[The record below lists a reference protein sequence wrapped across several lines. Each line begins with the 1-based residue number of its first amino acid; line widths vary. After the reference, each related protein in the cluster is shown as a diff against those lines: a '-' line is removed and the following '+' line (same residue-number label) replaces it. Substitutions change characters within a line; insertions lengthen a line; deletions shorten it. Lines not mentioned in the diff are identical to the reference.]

1 MLLDNFCCIGAEL
14 QNREVSQYKAPQL
27 FYYRSANSSETMSA
41 MLTAGFFNSIY
52 QRVKVGD
59 LVFVYEPMTK
69 QIQYIKITSNIGGVV
84 GFEKVAQGTITA
96 AEVPVVPLS
105 PFVSTNLQDMSDEVI
120 TKIGQME
127 TDIAGKVSA
136 NNSVLTGTTTINS
149 ADITSTDTDTLTVNT
164 SATINDATLTG
175 STSTGSIS
183 ATGDLSVSGSTSTG
197 SLTVSTSATVPAPTS
212 DNNPATKKYV
222 DDAVAS
228 STAGYHPD
236 LFTHEW
242 DDKLRDNV
250 SWLRGDTFSWQSG
263 KVYQTAIKHLLKD
276 ILMDRFY
283 IIPIGGLSTKFYR
296 SPDDDT
302 ATQYAWTQGFSVLY
316 TDNEFPEVGDDIYY
330 NGAVVDTV
338 DVFSTSTSSYLTV
351 TGDTKKYYRD
361 VSLDESTYYA
371 WVYNTSEVYYTTS
384 DTPEYLDDAYTKS
397 GGVFTV
403 TATVDTVAL
412 PPEAQ
417 TETIE
422 GNTITYYVGADTHK
436 IVLSDQESTVLDI
449 YNACGVAW
457 YYIVDYT
464 NIRFKLP
471 RTKYGFTG
479 LRDEVGKYVPET
491 LPNIKGTGY
500 DCVSLG
506 NDTTYANETSSGAL
520 YAGNNRTAWNV
531 RYASVG
537 TDDRSRLSF
546 DASRSSST
554 YQDSAPVQQRATQM
568 YLYFYVGNFTQTALE
583 NTAGLNADLF
593 NGKADTDLN
602 NTPIIDY
609 IVEQQLP
616 NAGNNYTWYDLYKSG
631 KIVQGGYYTNV
642 QTSPQH
648 SINISLVKEM
658 ADTNYH
664 LLTTMDKGNTTNQ
677 SSTQY
682 ICSAKSENFT
692 TTTFAVS
699 MDTTSYIKGMYW
711 EVKGFA
717 AN

>member
-127 TDIAGKVSA
+127 IDIAGKVSA

-149 ADITSTDTDTLTVNT
+149 ADIGATDTDTLTVNT

-175 STSTGSIS
+175 STSTNSIS

-222 DDAVAS
+222 DDAVAG

-236 LFTHEW
+236 LFAHEW

-263 KVYQTAIKHLLKD
+263 KVYQAAIKHLLKD

-283 IIPIGGLSTKFYR
+283 IMPIGGLSTKFYR
-296 SPDDDT
+296 SPENDT
-302 ATQYAWTQGFSVLY
+302 ATQFAWTQGFSILY
-316 TDNEFPEVGDDIYY
+316 TDNEFPENGDDIYY
-330 NGAVVDTV
+330 QGSVVDTV

-384 DTPEYLDDAYTKS
+384 DTPENLDDAYTKS

-403 TATVDTVAL
+403 TSSVDTVAL
-412 PPEAQ
+412 PPTAQ

-471 RTKYGFTG
+471 RKNPTREDLITIMRAKGNGKTLGLTNGTNYYGLINGSTTG
-479 LRDEVGKYVPET
+479 LNMY
-491 LPNIKGTGY
+491 
-500 DCVSLG
+500 
-506 NDTTYANETSSGAL
+506 SGA
-520 YAGNNRTAWNV
+520 YGGTAGSAGSSADATGGNMQYGIT
-531 RYASVG
+531 
-537 TDDRSRLSF
+537 TDHTKSGIVIDPTNSDTVFAGSK
-546 DASRSSST
+546 
-554 YQDSAPVQQRATQM
+554 
-568 YLYFYVGNFTQTALE
+568 YLYFYVGNFTQTAVE
-583 NTAGLNADLF
+583 NTAGLNASLF
-593 NGKADTDLN
+593 NGKVDTDLDN
-602 NTPIIDY
+602 MNPSATAKATIIGWGIPDY
-609 IVEQQLP
+609 TTKTSITLPYTATESCLYSFEWGTYSRGTILINGIEVCHKIGASNDDNYGTQQFLMIGTGDVITTTGTAP
-616 NAGNNYTWYDLYKSG
+616 TDNYIYKLKGNN
-631 KIVQGGYYTNV
+631 
-642 QTSPQH
+642 
-648 SINISLVKEM
+648 
-658 ADTNYH
+658 
-664 LLTTMDKGNTTNQ
+664 
-677 SSTQY
+677 
-682 ICSAKSENFT
+682 
-692 TTTFAVS
+692 
-699 MDTTSYIKGMYW
+699 
-711 EVKGFA
+711 
-717 AN
+717 

>member
-149 ADITSTDTDTLTVNT
+149 ADIGSTDTDTLTVNT

-175 STSTGSIS
+175 STSTSSIS
-183 ATGDLSVSGSTSTG
+183 ATGDLSVSGSTSTN

-236 LFTHEW
+236 LFAHEW

-263 KVYQTAIKHLLKD
+263 KVYQAAIKHLLKD

-302 ATQYAWTQGFSVLY
+302 STQFAWSQGFSVLY

-384 DTPEYLDDAYTKS
+384 DTPENLDDAYTKS

-403 TATVDTVAL
+403 TSSVDTVAL

-457 YYIVDYT
+457 YYIVDYI

-471 RTKYGFTG
+471 RVNPARKELTTLMRAKGN
-479 LRDEVGKYVPET
+479 GK
-491 LPNIKGTGY
+491 
-500 DCVSLG
+500 SLG
-506 NDTTYANETSSGAL
+506 IIGKNGDTLIENSLAHIQNYWLAPGSQASADVGTSASAGSIPVNTYAGVNTDSTKSGIVIDPTNSDTVF
-520 YAGNNRTAWNV
+520 AG
-531 RYASVG
+531 SK
-537 TDDRSRLSF
+537 
-546 DASRSSST
+546 
-554 YQDSAPVQQRATQM
+554 
-568 YLYFYVGNFTQTALE
+568 YLYFYVGDFTQTAIE

-609 IVEQQLP
+609 IIEQQLP
-616 NAGNNYTWYDLYKSG
+616 SADNNYTWYDKYKSG
-631 KIVQGGYYTNV
+631 KVEQGGKFDKGSLSNDI
-642 QTSPQH
+642 QTTITLP
-648 SINISLVKEM
+648 VEM
-658 ADTNYH
+658 ADENYTAVATASRNTASFSNRDG
-664 LLTTMDKGNTTNQ
+664 TTTICVQSVTQIGIGYYGSSGNTM
-677 SSTQY
+677 QY
-682 ICSAKSENFT
+682 INWRVTGK
-692 TTTFAVS
+692 
-699 MDTTSYIKGMYW
+699 
-711 EVKGFA
+711 A

>member
-127 TDIAGKVSA
+127 IDISGKVSA

-149 ADITSTDTDTLTVNT
+149 ADIGATDTDTLTVNT
-164 SATINDATLTG
+164 SATINNATLTG

-183 ATGDLSVSGSTSTG
+183 ATGDLSVSGSTSTS

-263 KVYQTAIKHLLKD
+263 KVYQAAIKHLLKD

-283 IIPIGGLSTKFYR
+283 IMPIGGLSTKFYR
-296 SPDDDT
+296 SPENDT
-302 ATQYAWTQGFSVLY
+302 ATQFAWSQGFSILY
-316 TDNEFPEVGDDIYY
+316 TDNEFPENGDDIYY
-330 NGAVVDTV
+330 QGSVVDTV

-403 TATVDTVAL
+403 TSSVDTVAL

-422 GNTITYYVGADTHK
+422 GNTITYYVGEDTHK

-479 LRDEVGKYVPET
+479 LRDAVGKYVPES
-491 LPNIKGTGY
+491 LPNITGRAGTMYQAYNTLPTGAFATGTSGWDNKGGTGNTGY
-500 DCVSLG
+500 SF
-506 NDTTYANETSSGAL
+506 T
-520 YAGNNRTAWNV
+520 
-531 RYASVG
+531 
-537 TDDRSRLSF
+537 F

-554 YQDSAPVQQRATQM
+554 YQDDAPVQQRATQM
-568 YLYFYVGNFTQTALE
+568 YLYFYVGNFTQTAIE
-583 NTAGLNADLF
+583 NTAGLNASLF
-593 NGKADTDLN
+593 NNKADVDLQNIDSIGKKYVSHLSMPSDTYDELTLGASGDTYTAPADGFFTLNKITNAAGQYANLVNETNGMNVTN
-602 NTPIIDY
+602 NQPASGSNIRICLQASKGQVVKCSY
-609 IVEQQLP
+609 S
-616 NAGNNYTWYDLYKSG
+616 AGGATVWFRFVYAEG
-631 KIVQGGYYTNV
+631 EI
-642 QTSPQH
+642 
-648 SINISLVKEM
+648 
-658 ADTNYH
+658 
-664 LLTTMDKGNTTNQ
+664 
-677 SSTQY
+677 
-682 ICSAKSENFT
+682 
-692 TTTFAVS
+692 
-699 MDTTSYIKGMYW
+699 
-711 EVKGFA
+711 
-717 AN
+717 

>member
-96 AEVPVVPLS
+96 TEVPVVPLS

-149 ADITSTDTDTLTVNT
+149 ADIGATDTDTLTVNT
-164 SATINDATLTG
+164 NATINDATLTG

-236 LFTHEW
+236 LFAHEW

-263 KVYQTAIKHLLKD
+263 KVYQEAIKHLLKD

-302 ATQYAWTQGFSVLY
+302 STQFAWSQGFSVLY

-371 WVYNTSEVYYTTS
+371 WAYNTSEVYYTTS
-384 DTPEYLDDAYTKS
+384 DTPENLDNAYTKS

-403 TATVDTVAL
+403 TSSVDTVAL

-471 RTKYGFTG
+471 RTKFGFTG
-479 LRDEVGKYVPET
+479 FRDEVGKYVSES
-491 LPNIKGTGY
+491 LPNIKASSPLEAIATHWASS
-500 DCVSLG
+500 DM
-506 NDTTYANETSSGAL
+506 TTFQNGFTGAL
-520 YAGNNRTAWNV
+520 YPTNTNV
-531 RYASVG
+531 NGGATYTNGKISYG
-537 TDDRSRLSF
+537 FSI

-554 YQDSAPVQQRATQM
+554 YQDLAPVQQRGTQH

-583 NTAGLNADLF
+583 NTAGLNAELF
-593 NGKADTDLN
+593 NDTLNLDAHNLNAAGKSYVASLSAPSDTYEDL
-602 NTPIIDY
+602 TLGASGQTYTMSHDGYLLIQKDY
-609 IVEQQLP
+609 T
-616 NAGNNYTWYDLYKSG
+616 ASY
-631 KIVQGGYYTNV
+631 
-642 QTSPQH
+642 
-648 SINISLVKEM
+648 
-658 ADTNYH
+658 
-664 LLTTMDKGNTTNQ
+664 
-677 SSTQY
+677 QY
-682 ICSAKSENFT
+682 ISMAEVSSNYGMTFQSPT
-692 TTTFAVS
+692 TTGNIRFS
-699 MDTTSYIKGMYW
+699 MRVRKGQVIKVNYNVGGTTGYFRLIYSVG
-711 EVKGFA
+711 EV
-717 AN
+717 

>member
-136 NNSVLTGTTTINS
+136 NNSVLTGTTTISS
-149 ADITSTDTDTLTVNT
+149 ADIGATDTDTLVVNT
-164 SATINDATLTG
+164 SATINNATLTG

-183 ATGDLSVSGSTSTG
+183 ATGDLSVSGSTSTD

-263 KVYQTAIKHLLKD
+263 KVYQAAIKHLLKD

-283 IIPIGGLSTKFYR
+283 IMPIGGLNTKFYR
-296 SPDDDT
+296 SPENDT
-302 ATQYAWTQGFSVLY
+302 ATQFAWTQGFSILY
-316 TDNEFPEVGDDIYY
+316 TDNEFPENGDDIYY
-330 NGAVVDTV
+330 QGSVVDTV

-384 DTPEYLDDAYTKS
+384 DTPENLDDAYTKS

-403 TATVDTVAL
+403 TSSVDTVAL
-412 PPEAQ
+412 PPTAQ

-436 IVLSDQESTVLDI
+436 IVLADQESTVLNI

-457 YYIVDYT
+457 YYIVDT
-464 NIRFKLP
+464 INIRFKLP
-471 RTKYGFTG
+471 RTQYGFTG
-479 LRDEVGKYVPET
+479 LRDAVGKYVPESLPPLNYKFRNGNGNGSYGTKQILTDNATSGSIIT
-491 LPNIKGTGY
+491 LETGEIFSTPTNI
-500 DCVSLG
+500 
-506 NDTTYANETSSGAL
+506 
-520 YAGNNRTAWNV
+520 
-531 RYASVG
+531 VG
-537 TDDRSRLSF
+537 TSD
-546 DASRSSST
+546 T
-554 YQDSAPVQQRATQM
+554 VQQRATQH
-568 YLYFYVGNFTQTALE
+568 YLYFYVGNFTQTAIE
-583 NTAGLNADLF
+583 NTAGIVTEEF
-593 NGKADTDLN
+593 NGKADTNLLN
-602 NTPIIDY
+602 TDNNVDFIIDSQ
-609 IVEQQLP
+609 EP
-616 NAGNNYTWYDLYKSG
+616 TAENNYTGYELYRSG
-631 KIVQGGYYTNV
+631 KIYQYGYWNYYNSISAGSSINTTINLPKKMQFDSNKPVNYYTFVTCQYSNSNNNLGEEIR
-642 QTSPQH
+642 TF
-648 SINISLVKEM
+648 N
-658 ADTNYH
+658 
-664 LLTTMDKGNTTNQ
+664 LT
-677 SSTQY
+677 
-682 ICSAKSENFT
+682 A
-692 TTTFAVS
+692 TTFDIMVFNRNS
-699 MDTTSYIKGMYW
+699 SQGSG
-711 EVKGFA
+711 VGVGFSWSVWGKA
-717 AN
+717 DLT

>member
-127 TDIAGKVSA
+127 TDIASKVSA

-164 SATINDATLTG
+164 SATIKDATLTG

-222 DDAVAS
+222 DDAVAG

-302 ATQYAWTQGFSVLY
+302 STQYAWTQGFSVLY

-384 DTPEYLDDAYTKS
+384 DTPENLDDAYTKS

-403 TATVDTVAL
+403 TATVDTVTL

-422 GNTITYYVGADTHK
+422 GNTITYYVGVDTHK

-471 RTKYGFTG
+471 RKNPTREDLITLMRAKGNGTTIGLNNGTDNGGFN
-479 LRDEVGKYVPET
+479 
-491 LPNIKGTGY
+491 PN
-500 DCVSLG
+500 
-506 NDTTYANETSSGAL
+506 
-520 YAGNNRTAWNV
+520 GNNLYVNTGS
-531 RYASVG
+531 YGQPVG
-537 TDDRSRLSF
+537 TAGSGTHISSNKSF
-546 DASRSSST
+546 GLTIDST
-554 YQDSAPVQQRATQM
+554 KSGIVIDPTDSDTVFAGKK
-568 YLYFYVGNFTQTALE
+568 YLYFYVGEFTQSALE

-593 NGKADTDLN
+593 NGKADINLSNINPSSTAKE
-602 NTPIIDY
+602 TIVSWGVPDY
-609 IVEQQLP
+609 SATLSSV
-616 NAGNNYTWYDLYKSG
+616 GNNYTAPCDGIFWFSVANSNNTRRILIKPANSSEIEFTNIYNSYGSS
-631 KIVQGGYYTNV
+631 GGYQV
-642 QTSPQH
+642 VLAKGDRIIISDA
-648 SINISLVKEM
+648 SISLS
-658 ADTNYH
+658 YSYFIP
-664 LLTTMDKGNTTNQ
+664 LKG
-677 SSTQY
+677 
-682 ICSAKSENFT
+682 
-692 TTTFAVS
+692 V
-699 MDTTSYIKGMYW
+699 
-711 EVKGFA
+711 
-717 AN
+717 ANA